1 MIGFVL
7 LAVALVA
14 SAIFVVTA
22 SKPVYSVVGLL
33 VNFIA
38 LAITYLTL
46 HAEFLA
52 VIQIVVYSGAILI
65 LFVFVIA
72 LLSSGVKPFAAGP
85 DKAPRILIPALVC
98 AAIGAM
104 AVTGAALETA
114 FAPEAIYGLTG
125 QADVFGSVS
134 DFGNALFRHNLL
146 PFEITAFVLMV
157 AIVGVVLLA
166 GDDGPSPSRR
176 TKRTREPVDAYIAL
190 SSIMFFTGIV
200 GVIARRNPLIQLMS
214 IELLFNSAN
223 LALVTFARTWG
234 NNTGHIFA
242 FLVITVAA
250 AEAAIGLAI
259 VVIVFRRTTF
269 VDVDEVSTLK
279 G

>member
-7 LAVALVA
+7 LAIALIA

-22 SKPVYSVVGLL
+22 TKPVYSVVGLL

-85 DKAPRILIPALVC
+85 DKAPRILGPALVC
-98 AAIGAM
+98 AAVAA
-104 AVTGAALETA
+104 AVVIVAVVLTP
-114 FAPEAIYGLTG
+114 FAPDVIYGLTG

-146 PFEITAFVLMV
+146 PFEVTAFVLMV
-157 AIVGVVLLA
+157 AIIGVVLLA
-166 GDDGPSPSRR
+166 GDDGPAPSRR
-176 TKRTREPVDAYIAL
+176 PKRNREP
-190 SSIMFFTGIV
+190 
-200 GVIARRNPLIQLMS
+200 IARPEREPI
-214 IELLFNSAN
+214 
-223 LALVTFARTWG
+223 AR
-234 NNTGHIFA
+234 
-242 FLVITVAA
+242 
-250 AEAAIGLAI
+250 
-259 VVIVFRRTTF
+259 
-269 VDVDEVSTLK
+269 
-279 G
+279 